1 MKIKVTVELEEGV
14 KATTECNI
22 TTEAVLGAVRRNDLE
37 EQLFIETQAAGN
49 RALRKI
55 LNYFDKYSG
64 IIAQYDDNK
73 RKVRL
78 LHCTQDVDE
87 ALKLFEEAGKKE

>member
-14 KATTECNI
+14 KATSECNI

-64 IIAQYDDNK
+64 IVVQYDDK

-78 LHCTQDVDE
+78 LHRTQDVDE